1 MLDNSTAA
9 FLELTQE
16 SLMDRHNQRAS
27 RARRPLLLNFVR
39 RQPVDDLEYRY
50 DPGQHLNV
58 AIKDGV
64 PVVATALGR
73 AQLKTLGVA
82 AED

>member
-1 MLDNSTAA
+1 
-9 FLELTQE
+9 
-16 SLMDRHNQRAS
+16 MDRHNQRAP

-50 DPGQHLNV
+50 DLEQHLNV
-58 AIKDGV
+58 GVKDGV

-73 AQLKTLGVA
+73 TQLKTLGVA